1 MPGPGNGRRWRCLL
15 RLRLAAL
22 FAGAVTTAAAAPALA
37 GPLRWFDGAH
47 PAPRAAE
54 AVRLLN
60 AAADDGLEPADYDAA
75 ALAAAVAAVERMP
88 DLYAEARAGLDAALT
103 DALQRYLADLHRGR
117 LDPRR
122 LHPGLQLPVP
132 DGFDAGRA
140 LDAALAT
147 GRLAELPGEAAP
159 SLPYYA
165 QLRLALARYRALA
178 DHPAWQQP
186 LPPLPRAGPR
196 GTPRVDPASDW
207 EGVPRLA
214 ERLSA
219 LGDLT
224 RPAGEAGSANETGS
238 AGEAGSASEAG
249 SAGEAKAAGEAS
261 ALPAGSPWRYDAAL
275 VAAVRSFQ
283 RRHRLDVDGVVG
295 PATLA
300 RLEVA
305 PAARARQI
313 ALTMERLRW
322 TPLRDAPR
330 MILVNVPEFVLR
342 AYDVDAGRIM
352 VRARMR
358 VVVGKA
364 VDTRTPLIQVDMRHV
379 EFSPYW
385 NVPLSIA
392 RSELVP
398 LLRRNPARFEH
409 DGYEFVGPGGVDPVL
424 TPARLDAVAAGRLRI
439 RQRPGPLNPLGD
451 IKFAFP
457 NRDNIYLHHTPATQL
472 FERTRRDF
480 SHGCIRIEAPV
491 ALARFVFADM
501 PEWTETRIVDA
512 MRAGSSQTV
521 PLVTPIP
528 VLISYGTVVIDDGE
542 IAFLDDLYGHD
553 QALAAALDAV
563 DQPHS
568 GLERRGLR

>member
-1 MPGPGNGRRWRCLL
+1 MPWPGNGQRWHCLL
-15 RLRLAAL
+15 LLGLAAL
-22 FAGAVTTAAAAPALA
+22 VAAASASATAAPALA
-37 GPLRWFDGAH
+37 GPLRWFDGAR

-54 AVRLLN
+54 AVRLLS

-75 ALAAAVAAVERMP
+75 TLASAVAAVERMP

-103 DALQRYLADLHRGR
+103 HALQRYLTELHRGR
-117 LDPRR
+117 LDPRH
-122 LHPGLQLPVP
+122 LHPGLQLPMP
-132 DGFDAGRA
+132 DGFDAGQA
-140 LDAALAT
+140 LDAALAA
-147 GRLAELPGEAAP
+147 GRLAELPGEVAP

-178 DHPAWQQP
+178 DHPAWQQA
-186 LPPLPRAGPR
+186 LPPLPQAGPR

-207 EGVPRLA
+207 SGVPLLA

-219 LGDLT
+219 LGDLPRSIEEARSAREA
-224 RPAGEAGSANETGS
+224 RPTGEARSTD
-238 AGEAGSASEAG
+238 
-249 SAGEAKAAGEAS
+249 EAKAASEVKALGEAS
-261 ALPAGSPWRYDAAL
+261 GPPVASSSRYDGAL
-275 VAAVRSFQ
+275 VAAVRHFQ
-283 RRHRLDVDGVVG
+283 RRHRLDIDGVIG

-300 RLEVA
+300 RLEVT
-305 PAARARQI
+305 PASRARQI

-342 AYDVDAGRIM
+342 AYDVEAGRIA
-352 VRARMR
+352 VRAQMR

-398 LLRRNPARFEH
+398 LLRRHPARFEH
-409 DGYEFVGPGGVDPVL
+409 DGYEFVGPGGIDPVL
-424 TPARLDAVAAGRLRI
+424 TSAKLDAVAAGRLRI
-439 RQRPGPLNPLGD
+439 RQRPGPRNPLGD

-457 NRDNIYLHHTPATQL
+457 NRDNIYLHHTPSTQL

-480 SHGCIRIEAPV
+480 SHGCIRVEEPV
-491 ALARFVFADM
+491 ALARFVFAGM
-501 PEWTETRIVDA
+501 PEWPETRIVDA
-512 MRAGSSQTV
+512 MRAGSSKTV
-521 PLVTPIP
+521 PLITPIP
-528 VLISYGTVVIDDGE
+528 VLISYGTVMIDDGE

-553 QALAAALDAV
+553 QALAAALAAA
-563 DQPHS
+563 
-568 GLERRGLR
+568 RR